1 MPLKRGESMEGFI
14 TVVQTLGFPVACVI
28 ALGIFVY
35 KFVERIQSENE
46 QRENRL
52 MDLIQNCQ
60 GKLEQVTT
68 ILNKLCDDVD
78 ELKQD
83 IKGK

>member
-1 MPLKRGESMEGFI
+1 MEGFI